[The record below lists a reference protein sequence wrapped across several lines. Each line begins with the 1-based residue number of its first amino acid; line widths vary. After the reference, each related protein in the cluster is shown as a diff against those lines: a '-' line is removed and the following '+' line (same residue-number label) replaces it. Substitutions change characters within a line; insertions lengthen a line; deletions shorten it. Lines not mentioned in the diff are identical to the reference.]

1 MRTDP
6 TSRLIKTATR
16 YSSGRASTEPSDVSR
31 RARSAT
37 GTLSATQTLSD
48 SGQNAFSPVVVVDQ
62 SGNAIFAWSREDG
75 TTACGQF
82 GCERI
87 QTRVRSAAG
96 ALSAVQTLTDGG
108 RTAIRPA
115 VAVDQNGNA
124 IFAWMRK
131 DDTTDCGG
139 SGGCPF
145 RVQARVRSGAG
156 SLNTVQTL
164 SDPGERALYPG
175 VAVDQSGN
183 AVFVWQ
189 RRDETTGCASGC
201 VRIQARTRSAAGTLG
216 TVQDLSAAGQNAQ
229 VPLVAVSPTGNAVA
243 AWQRFD
249 GAYDR
254 IQAATGP

>member
-115 VAVDQNGNA
+115 VAVDQNGN
-124 IFAWMRK
+124 
-131 DDTTDCGG
+131 
-139 SGGCPF
+139 
-145 RVQARVRSGAG
+145 
-156 SLNTVQTL
+156 
-164 SDPGERALYPG
+164 
-175 VAVDQSGN
+175 
-183 AVFVWQ
+183 
-189 RRDETTGCASGC
+189 
-201 VRIQARTRSAAGTLG
+201 
-216 TVQDLSAAGQNAQ
+216 
-229 VPLVAVSPTGNAVA
+229 
-243 AWQRFD
+243 
-249 GAYDR
+249 
-254 IQAATGP
+254 